1 MTTILW
7 FRRDLRLADN
17 PALDAALAKAQP
29 VVCVYILDDADAGA
43 WRPGGATNWWLAGSL
58 AALDAALTKR
68 GNRLVLRRGPA
79 EDEIAKLIDETGAE
93 AVLWN
98 RRYEPW
104 AVKRDERIKSAIKA
118 RGLTAE
124 SFNASL
130 LAEPW
135 TLATQKDNPYR
146 VFTPFR
152 RALYASGEPQRPTRA
167 PKKIPALK
175 TLPPS
180 DDLTAWGLLPTAPD
194 WAGGFRTAW
203 QPGEAGAHRRLDYFL
218 DGTVFDYR
226 TGRDR
231 PGIVGTSRLSPHLHF
246 GEIGPRQIWHAAT
259 ARSMAQTGS
268 PMGQGVDTFLS
279 EIAWREFSYHL
290 LFHFPTLP
298 EQPLRSEFTDFPW
311 RNDAKGLAAWQ
322 RGMTGYPI
330 VDAGMRELW
339 TTGWMHNRVRMIVA
353 SFLIKDLLLPWRAG
367 EEWFWDTL
375 VDADLANNAAS
386 WQWVAGCGADAAPYF
401 RVFNPTLQGEKF
413 DPDGRYVRT
422 WIPEI
427 AKLPDKLIHTPWK
440 ATPLELAEA
449 GIRLGRDYPHPVVD
463 HAGARLRALDAYRTM
478 GSD

>member
-17 PALDAALAKAQP
+17 AALDAALARGGP
-29 VVCVYILDDADAGA
+29 VICAYILDDADAGP
-43 WRPGGATNWWLAGSL
+43 WRPGGASHWWLAGAL
-58 AALDAALTKR
+58 AALGQALAKC
-68 GNRLVLRRGPA
+68 GNRLVLRRGRA
-79 EDEIAKLIDETGAE
+79 EDEIAKLIEETGAE
-93 AVLWN
+93 TVLWN

-104 AVKRDERIKSAIKA
+104 AIKRDERIKSAIKA
-118 RGLTAE
+118 RGLTAQ

-130 LAEPW
+130 LKEPW
-135 TLATQKDNPYR
+135 ALATQKDQPYR

-152 RALYASGEPQRPTRA
+152 RALYASGEPDCPTRA
-167 PKKIPALK
+167 PTKIPA
-175 TLPPS
+175 PENSPAS
-180 DDLTAWGLLPTAPD
+180 DDLADWGLTPNRPD
-194 WAGGFRTAW
+194 WASGLREAW
-203 QPGEAGAHRRLDYFL
+203 RPGEAGAQRRLDDFV
-218 DGTVFDYR
+218 DGALFDYR
-226 TGRDR
+226 QGRDR
-231 PGIVGTSRLSPHLHF
+231 PGINGTSRLSPHLHF
-246 GEIGPRQIWHAAT
+246 GEIGPRQIWHAASV
-259 ARSMAQTGS
+259 RSMAETGS
-268 PMGQGVDTFLS
+268 PMAPGVDTFLS

-290 LFHFPTLP
+290 LFHFPALP
-298 EQPLRSEFTDFPW
+298 EQPLRSGFADFPW
-311 RNDAKGLAAWQ
+311 RDDPKGLRAWQ

-413 DPDGRYVRT
+413 DPMGRYVRT

-427 AKLPDKLIHTPWK
+427 AKLPDKLIHAPWK

-449 GIRLGRDYPHPVVD
+449 GIRVGRDYPAPIVD
-463 HAGARLRALDAYRTM
+463 HAGARLRALDAYRTLRT
-478 GSD
+478 